1 MLAKIILIMV
11 IIVIVVLSIILIV
24 LLHETKEEKKE
35 CAIKFSVNGGVELIQ
50 NKKTMN
56 ELIPDFIAIEDEMHK
71 TVCFS
76 NGAAGKSQLF
86 GQGQNGINMNANT
99 GMNSSMNMNPSMN
112 MSGNFGANSYSGM
125 GVSNNANMN
134 NSINQTNGNM
144 FASQSSQYQN
154 NMAQSMMSQGMLQNS
169 YQQSF
174 GNVSQPMM
182 QPMKIVLTD
191 IERRIC
197 FEKEISQNVIIGR
210 VNQQGIDNFIEINY
224 DASISRNHCQIERY
238 GNRFYV
244 CDLGAVNPVM
254 VDNQVVQGRVEI
266 FPGNTITLG
275 QVQFNFTVI

>member
-112 MSGNFGANSYSGM
+112 
-125 GVSNNANMN
+125 

-154 NMAQSMMSQGMLQNS
+154 NMAQSMMSQGMQQNS